1 MEIHKKFPDPILLL
15 FVVLATSQYSC
26 QAQNS
31 PQDCVDAHNTTRAE
45 VQVCPITWDENAAA
59 FAQTLQKKLPHP
71 ILLLFVVPETS
82 QYSCQAQSSS
92 QDYVDAHNAARA
104 QVGVGPI
111 AWNET
116 VAAFAQSYVNSRL
129 GDCNLVHSG
138 NKQYGENLAKGSGDF
153 TGQAAVNLWVAE
165 KSNYDYNSNS
175 CVGGECL
182 HYTQVVWNNSVRLGC
197 ARAQCNNGWWFISCN
212 YDPPGNHFGKS
223 PY

>member
-1 MEIHKKFPDPILLL
+1 MENHNKFSLPILLL
-15 FVVLATSQYSC
+15 FIVLTTLQSAC

-31 PQDCVDAHNTTRAE
+31 Q
-45 VQVCPITWDENAAA
+45 
-59 FAQTLQKKLPHP
+59 
-71 ILLLFVVPETS
+71 
-82 QYSCQAQSSS
+82 

-111 AWNET
+111 AWDET

-129 GDCNLVHSG
+129 GDCNLVHSQ
-138 NKQYGENLAKGSGDF
+138 NKQYGENLVSGVGDF

-165 KSNYDYNSNS
+165 KGNYDYNSNS

-182 HYTQVVWNNSVRLGC
+182 HYTQVVWSTSVRLGC

-212 YDPPGNHFGKS
+212 YAPPGNIAGQH